1 MKQTLTILILLL
13 ANIVFANT
21 IVVGK
26 NQLITS
32 VKKGIESARDGDTV
46 LLQKGIYREGN
57 IIINKSISL
66 IGINEP
72 VLDGEHKYEILTVT
86 GERILVRGIHFKNS
100 GYSSMNDY
108 ASIKLVDTRYCFIE
122 NNTIEHSYFG
132 IHVANASNCV
142 IIDNKISGTPK
153 TEQTSDNAIH

>member
-72 VLDGEHKYEILTVT
+72 VLDGEHKYEL
-86 GERILVRGIHFKNS
+86 LMFN
-100 GYSSMNDY
+100 
-108 ASIKLVDTRYCFIE
+108 
-122 NNTIEHSYFG
+122 
-132 IHVANASNCV
+132 
-142 IIDNKISGTPK
+142 
-153 TEQTSDNAIH
+153 